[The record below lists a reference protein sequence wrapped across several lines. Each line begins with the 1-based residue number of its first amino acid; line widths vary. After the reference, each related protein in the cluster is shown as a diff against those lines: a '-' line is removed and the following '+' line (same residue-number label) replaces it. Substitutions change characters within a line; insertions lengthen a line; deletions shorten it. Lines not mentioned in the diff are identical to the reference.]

1 MKINDDLKGF
11 AARLRA
17 LRMQKGLSQ
26 IDLAKLLRV
35 HSNHISRYERG
46 ETKPSAGSLKALADG
61 LGVSADYLID
71 GNEENA
77 AVAKMADR
85 DLLKMFEEVEKFSP
99 EEKEHIKYVLEN
111 AIKNKKHDAVSAAS

>member
-1 MKINDDLKGF
+1 MLVENMAANVKINDDLKGF

-85 DLLKMFEEVEKFSP
+85 DLLKMFEEVEKIFP
-99 EEKEHIKYVLEN
+99 
-111 AIKNKKHDAVSAAS
+111 